1 MNQIA
6 PIDRL
11 PQAFRDDVQAM
22 EPQFVAA
29 LPPQIPVE
37 RFMRVVM
44 TAVNS
49 DPDLLRADKHSLF
62 EAAVKAAQDGLLPD
76 KRDGAFVIFKD
87 KVQWMPMVGGILKKV
102 RNSGELKSIA
112 AHVVYSG
119 DEFRYEL
126 GDEERIEHRPN
137 LFGDRGEPIAVY
149 AVAHTKDG
157 GIYREIMSTKDVEK
171 VRAVSRAKNNGPW
184 KEWWDEMARKTVI
197 RRLAK
202 RLPMSSDLD
211 DIIRRDDEMYDLNR
225 REAEVERLPLSA
237 RLAAATQHSL
247 TNATEGFSHTVIDG
261 ELRGSQEAPAAEN
274 ERCEDEARGPHA
286 GSETWDGATVDGET
300 GRAVEGGGDETTSK
314 KAEAPAAQSTE
325 GGAQDDVDPA
335 DEREEPTITEADR
348 KKLAGYAQDLFGLAT
363 GDSDASIRRDRI
375 TKSHT
380 RWKTD
385 ITTMPEEAQE
395 MAKRIF
401 SSAQAINKGD
411 ASVEGAGRF
420 FAEVLDVP
428 LADVMPAG
436 GSNG

>member
-11 PQAFRDDVQAM
+11 PQAFRDDVHAM

-76 KRDGAFVIFKD
+76 KRDGAFVIFSG

-119 DEFRYEL
+119 DQFTYEL

-171 VRAVSRAKNNGPW
+171 VRSVSKARNGGPW

-225 REAEVERLPLSA
+225 READVERLPLSA
-237 RLAAATQHSL
+237 RLAASAQHSI
-247 TNATEGFSHTVIDG
+247 TDATEGFRHSVIDG
-261 ELRGSQEAPAAEN
+261 ELRGATEAPAGEN
-274 ERCEDEARGPHA
+274 GADEGEQPGQQEDVSEVEVAQTSRE
-286 GSETWDGATVDGET
+286 SETPVAPPADESET
-300 GRAVEGGGDETTSK
+300 G
-314 KAEAPAAQSTE
+314 
-325 GGAQDDVDPA
+325 DVDPA
-335 DEREEPTITEADR
+335 DEREEPTVSEADR
-348 KKLAGYAQDLFGLAT
+348 KTLARYAQDMFGKAIGEGIPEKREADILKGSKVWAADI
-363 GDSDASIRRDRI
+363 GKMSD
-375 TKSHT
+375 
-380 RWKTD
+380 
-385 ITTMPEEAQE
+385 EAKE
-395 MAKRIF
+395 MARAIMR
-401 SSAQAINKGD
+401 SAKAVNSGD
-411 ASVEGAGRF
+411 TSVESAADYFAG
-420 FAEVLDVP
+420 VLDVP
-428 LADVMPAG
+428 MESIMPARDVA
-436 GSNG
+436 

>member
-49 DPDLLRADKHSLF
+49 DPALLSADKHSLF

-76 KRDGAFVIFKD
+76 KRDGAFVIFSG

-119 DEFRYEL
+119 DTFTYEL

-171 VRAVSRAKNNGPW
+171 VRAVSKARNGGPW

-225 REAEVERLPLSA
+225 READIDRPPLSA

-247 TNATEGFSHTVIDG
+247 TDAREGFDRSFIDG
-261 ELRGSQEAPAAEN
+261 ELRGSPGAATG
-274 ERCEDEARGPHA
+274 EDEASGTDENTPAGNDEELGSESLQDKGSDPA
-286 GSETWDGATVDGET
+286 GSDAVTQPETDET
-300 GRAVEGGGDETTSK
+300 G
-314 KAEAPAAQSTE
+314 
-325 GGAQDDVDPA
+325 DVDPA
-335 DEREEPTITEADR
+335 DEREEPTIPEADR
-348 KKLAGYAQDLFGLAT
+348 TKIVAYARDLFRIVS
-363 GDSDASIRRDRI
+363 GDAEPSILRDRLG
-375 TKSHT
+375 KAQP
-380 RWKTD
+380 RWKSD
-385 ITTMPEEAQE
+385 IEKISPEAQG
-395 MAKRIF
+395 MAKQVF
-401 SSAQAINKGD
+401 ASANAIMKGD
-411 ASVEGAGRF
+411 TDLETAIAF
-420 FAEVLDVP
+420 YAEMLDVP
-428 LADVMPAG
+428 AEDFRRAA
-436 GSNG
+436 